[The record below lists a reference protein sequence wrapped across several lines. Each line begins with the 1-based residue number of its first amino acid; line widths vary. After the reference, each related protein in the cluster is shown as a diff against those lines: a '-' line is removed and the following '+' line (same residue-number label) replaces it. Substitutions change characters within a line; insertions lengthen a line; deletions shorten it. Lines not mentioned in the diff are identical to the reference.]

1 MIELDVIL
9 TQGSSKDYPM
19 LLKMKQPGRKRP
31 QSAWRIVP
39 AIAAAALVCTAAASP
54 RAWADD
60 PNTVVATVGD
70 HKISEK
76 DLDAK
81 VKPQL
86 DQMRAM
92 LEKRVDQLIA
102 DKSFDL
108 RRQTLESM
116 TDDYLIQQAARRDNL
131 SVDDYLKKQ
140 YTGKS
145 AVTELRPRSSTI
157 RTRARALRRSARSN
171 RR

>member
-1 MIELDVIL
+1 MPPPP
-9 TQGSSKDYPM
+9 SYAP
-19 LLKMKQPGRKRP
+19 PP
-31 QSAWRIVP
+31 Q
-39 AIAAAALVCTAAASP
+39 SP

-86 DQMRAM
+86 EQMRAM

-102 DKSFDL
+102 DKRFDL
-108 RRQTLESM
+108 SRQTLESM
-116 TDDYLIQQAARRDNL
+116 TDDYLIQQAAQRDKL
-131 SVDDYLKKQ
+131 SVDDYIKKE
-140 YTGKS
+140 YTGKIG
-145 AVTELRPRSSTI
+145 VTEAEAKKFYDENKGNGAAPSYDQIKPQAHGNAESPGAA
-157 RTRARALRRSARSN
+157 RTPAQG
-171 RR
+171 

>member
-1 MIELDVIL
+1 MN
-9 TQGSSKDYPM
+9 
-19 LLKMKQPGRKRP
+19 QPGRNRP
-31 QSAWRIVP
+31 HPRGVSFPLLPPPSIVC
-39 AIAAAALVCTAAASP
+39 AAVASP

-86 DQMRAM
+86 EQMRAM

-102 DKSFDL
+102 DKSFRPPPPD
-108 RRQTLESM
+108 
-116 TDDYLIQQAARRDNL
+116 AG
-131 SVDDYLKKQ
+131 VDDRRLPD
-140 YTGKS
+140 S
-145 AVTELRPRSSTI
+145 AGRPGATS
-157 RTRARALRRSARSN
+157 
-171 RR
+171 